1 MDDQE
6 NSIAADRRANIKRI
20 VETLY
25 GKQGRSEFA
34 RAIGVSPSTITMVLS
49 GERDVTDKLE
59 LKLLRAMDQILI
71 GKIFSIYRAIDI
83 AEDIGNRV
91 LPGANFKLA
100 PLLTRE
106 EYDEELQAISRFGAT
121 KS

>member
-1 MDDQE
+1 MDDDTKKRLAE
-6 NSIAADRRANIKRI
+6 SRRMDLKQI
-20 VETLY
+20 VEALY
-25 GKQGRSEFA
+25 GKQGRSELA

-49 GERDVTDKLE
+49 GDRDVTDKLE

-71 GKIFSIYRAIDI
+71 GKIFSIYQAMDV
-83 AEDIGNRV
+83 AEQIGNRV

-106 EYDEELQAISRFGAT
+106 EYEEELGAIRTGVAGR
-121 KS
+121 